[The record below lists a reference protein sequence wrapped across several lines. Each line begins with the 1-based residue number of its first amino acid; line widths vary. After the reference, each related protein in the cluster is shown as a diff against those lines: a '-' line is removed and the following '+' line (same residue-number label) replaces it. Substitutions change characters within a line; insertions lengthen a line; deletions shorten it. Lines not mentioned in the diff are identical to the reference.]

1 MYVKSLFIKH
11 NKFYINIYII
21 SFEKK
26 CIKIA
31 FSVGQG
37 GGGARGVWLLKT
49 LELNL
54 DNRKFFFIFF
64 LFYNL

>member
-37 GGGARGVWLLKT
+37 GGGGGGGG
-49 LELNL
+49 LEWCDSLRL
-54 DNRKFFFIFF
+54 
-64 LFYNL
+64 